1 MTRHMDAVSL
11 TEHQRVLSMASG
23 FADRAEQ
30 AEAAIQ
36 RVRRVPEVRDH
47 WRGCDYE
54 DGWNFCLETVINA
67 LDGGAE

>member
-23 FADRAEQ
+23 FADRAER

-36 RVRRVPEVRDH
+36 RVRDVYYGPVGLLDTRIQQIGDILR
-47 WRGCDYE
+47 
-54 DGWNFCLETVINA
+54 A
-67 LDGGAE
+67 LDGDGDA